1 MTSEREDP
9 PPVTFSCYLRR
20 ILEGAR
26 ANNLPAV
33 MVFIDFGKAFDYV
46 DRNCLMN
53 ILPAY
58 GIPKKI
64 VDLISM
70 LYINTTS
77 QVITP
82 DGMTEFFKTLA
93 GMLQGDTLAL
103 YLFVI
108 IIDYCMGLALEK
120 HRDFGFTVT
129 LARSRR
135 VKAKKISDAEF
146 ADDIILVA
154 NAINEAEQLLREVE
168 EVSTYMYKCRTADK
182 REQD

>member
-1 MTSEREDP
+1 
-9 PPVTFSCYLRR
+9 
-20 ILEGAR
+20 
-26 ANNLPAV
+26 
-33 MVFIDFGKAFDYV
+33 MVFIDFGKAFDSV

-53 ILPAY
+53 ILRAY

-70 LYINTTS
+70 LYTNTRS

-82 DGMTEFFKTLA
+82 DGMIEFFEILA
-93 GMLQGDTLAL
+93 VMLQGDTLAP

-108 IIDYCMGLALEK
+108 VIDYCMGLALEK

-129 LARSRR
+129 LARRR
-135 VKAKKISDAEF
+135 IVKAKKISDAEF
-146 ADDIILVA
+146 ADDIVLVA
-154 NAINEAEQLLREVE
+154 NTINEAEQLLREVE
-168 EVSTYMYKCRTADK
+168 EVFTYMYICRTADK